1 MRNFFKKRTTIFFL
15 FNITLLVILFIISL
29 PLYKFLI
36 KNYNNNIKQVSD
48 NEYVKNSIIIDRNA
62 SSPKILDRKI
72 DIILKAEVDS
82 SLNWSFESIEK
93 NINIKIG
100 ENRILKY
107 KGTNLSNQKITGT
120 AEFTVTPE
128 IIMPYI
134 IKTECFCFI
143 EQSLEPGASQIFSM
157 AFYIDPS
164 LVKDSKLNHIE
175 NLTFIYRFSELKS

>member
-1 MRNFFKKRTTIFFL
+1 MRNFFKKKSTIFFL
-15 FNITLLVILFIISL
+15 FNITLLIILFFISL

-36 KNYNNNIKQVSD
+36 KNYNSNIKQVSN
-48 NEYVKNSIIIDRNA
+48 NEYVKDSIIIDENVE
-62 SSPKILDRKI
+62 SPKILDRKVRI
-72 DIILKAEVDS
+72 ELKAEVDT
-82 SLNWSFESIEK
+82 SLNWNFESIEK

-100 ENRILKY
+100 ENKILNY
-107 KGTNLSNQKITGT
+107 EGTNLSNKKITGT

-128 IIMPYI
+128 VILPYI

-143 EQSLEPGASQIFSM
+143 EQTLEPGGSQIFSM